1 MKTRIILMLTCVACL
16 TGACFAQAD
25 AGGVISDD
33 ELMAVLEQLT
43 PEQLSAV
50 MNEASQRRMESE
62 RQQTL
67 DEIQQNILYEE
78 EQIAIAEALLND
90 KPKHTRVDN
99 IDRMLK
105 AYSVV
110 DVAFAQAVAAMDAKE
125 YAKATKALKQLAAPE
140 SSTIRSAAAMYLLGD
155 ALVKQGNVF
164 GGTEIWQQLLA
175 NQPDRVSL
183 AAEVALRSARAYQ
196 SIGRGMYA
204 LEMYVYCL
212 NNYSLSMS
220 KAEVEKIYAK
230 AEALQERYRDP
241 IKTVTLMMADVQERL
256 GRSQTGDATQEKQHE
271 VVAMLD
277 DLIKTTEEK
286 NRQKNQQEKKDQERK
301 NRENQGKKPGEC
313 KKPGEGQQPGKQPGN
328 PSGQKPGGT
337 GAKNSSLVP
346 GPVSKPNLL
355 TRKHS
360 SDDTGKWAELPA
372 RDREQIREL
381 MRQRLSER
389 RGGHVRDYHRK
400 LAEDGNE

>member
-1 MKTRIILMLTCVACL
+1 MKTRTFLILAYVACL
-16 TGACFAQAD
+16 AGACFAQAD
-25 AGGVISDD
+25 AGGAISDA
-33 ELMAVLEQLT
+33 ELMALLEQLT

-50 MNEASQRRMESE
+50 MDEASQRRLKSE

-78 EQIAIAEALLND
+78 EQIEKAEALLNN
-90 KPKHTRVDN
+90 KPKHTRLDN

-110 DVAFAQAVAAMDAKE
+110 DAAFGQAVAAMEATE
-125 YAKATKALKQLAAPE
+125 YAKAIGALKQLAAPE

-155 ALVKQGNVF
+155 ALVKQGKVF
-164 GGTEIWQQLLA
+164 AGTEVWQQLLA

-183 AAEVALRSARAYQ
+183 AAEVALRSARAYA

-212 NNYSLSMS
+212 NNYSLSMT
-220 KAEVEKIYAK
+220 KAEAKKIYAQ
-230 AEALQERYRDP
+230 AEALQQRYTDP
-241 IKTVTLMMADVQERL
+241 IKTVTLLMADVQERL
-256 GRSQTGDATQEKQHE
+256 GRSQTGDATQGKQRE
-271 VVAMLD
+271 VVALLD
-277 DLIKTTEEK
+277 DLIKTAEEK
-286 NRQKNQQEKKDQERK
+286 QRQKNQQKQKDQERK

-313 KKPGEGQQPGKQPGN
+313 KKPGEGQTPGQKPGN
-328 PSGQKPGGT
+328 PSGQKPGGA
-337 GAKNSSLVP
+337 GANNSSLVP
-346 GPVSKPNLL
+346 GPVSKPNQL

-381 MRQRLSER
+381 MRQRLSQR